1 MCKTGGHRIACMA
14 LPVPPPDL
22 EVPPSATGRC
32 DPIKIFQGGSAKWQT
47 PFVPK
52 PVLVSRMFQVCQCVA
67 GCCRVLQGVAGCCRV
82 LQCVAVGCSVLQCV
96 AVCCIVLKRCGRFM
110 NVSNLSSYVELLSK
124 SNSLLQGVP
133 GCCGELCFK
142 NVELLSRSTQCV
154 AGCCS
159 VLQGVA
165 FKFVD
170 LSSISALPNVDTPQ
184 LCWSCLR

>member
-67 GCCRVLQGVAGCCRV
+67 GCCRVLQGVAGCCSL

-96 AVCCIVLKRCGRFM
+96 A
-110 NVSNLSSYVELLSK
+110 E
-124 SNSLLQGVP
+124 
-133 GCCGELCFK
+133 
-142 NVELLSRSTQCV
+142 
-154 AGCCS
+154 CCS
-159 VLQGVA
+159 VLQCVAVCCSVLQRGEDATGGGAGGVLQCVA
-165 FKFVD
+165 VCCSV
-170 LSSISALPNVDTPQ
+170 L
-184 LCWSCLR
+184 